1 MEVSYFLKAAKII
14 WGSHHLSMLCLL
26 SEPIVEGLY
35 CTSAHADPFHANSV
49 ICKVH
54 TCGDNLIL
62 TEKYQLFLDLR

>member
-1 MEVSYFLKAAKII
+1 MELSFFLKAAKLI
-14 WGSHHLSMLCLL
+14 WNSHHLSMFCLV

-35 CTSAHADPFHANSV
+35 CTSAHPDSVHASSV

-62 TEKYQLFLDLR
+62 PEKHQLFLDL